1 MANKNTLNTKGAAK
15 TGVGPTLI
23 VAIEQNFPKELR
35 VIEDNLAAQLYSGS
49 NRFWI
54 NLTKIASIRNW
65 MVNFTTKFM
74 Q

>member
-1 MANKNTLNTKGAAK
+1 MANKNTFKTKGAAK
-15 TGVGPTLI
+15 TGDQPTMI

-65 MVNFTTKFM
+65 LLK
-74 Q
+74 